1 METTVIQ
8 HETSDRRRKVTKFA
22 LAGVAVLGVGAALTS
37 AAWSD
42 NVFFGGST
50 DAADFE
56 LQGWDPTPGTGGW
69 KDADE
74 GEAIALPATAFN
86 ELAPGIG
93 DSYEF
98 RVRNGGDIPI
108 YLNEDPIVT
117 VTGGLTDIVSD
128 PVDGNVVVSLGDYTQ
143 TTLAPGAQARI
154 VITLT
159 GNENFD
165 EETTGSVAV
174 QIVGDSSRG
183 RRWPLIPNTTSSN

>member
-42 NVFFGGST
+42 NVWFGGST

-56 LQGWDPTPGTGGW
+56 LQGWTGSAW
-69 KDADE
+69 ANADTEAE
-74 GEAIALPATAFN
+74 GIVLPATAFN
-86 ELAPGIG
+86 EIAPGIG

-108 YLNEDPIVT
+108 YLNDLPIVT
-117 VTGGLTDIVSD
+117 VAGGLSD
-128 PVDGNVVVSLGDYTQ
+128 AATNATGNVEVTMGDYTA

-154 VITLT
+154 TITLT
-159 GNENFD
+159 GNDNFD

-174 QIVGDSSRG
+174 QVVGESST
-183 RRWPLIPNTTSSN
+183 P